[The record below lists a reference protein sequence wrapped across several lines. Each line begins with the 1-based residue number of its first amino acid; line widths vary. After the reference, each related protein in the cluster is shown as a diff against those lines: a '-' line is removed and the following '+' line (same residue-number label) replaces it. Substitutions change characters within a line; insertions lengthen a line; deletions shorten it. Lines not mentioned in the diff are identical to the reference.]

1 MSSIHIRRKYLNNE
15 YFITI
20 EGLHY
25 NLDWICENLNNELHC
40 KAHFDDSQTI
50 HLSGNYPTEVR
61 DILFSSGFVNPRA
74 GVLTIHY

>member
-1 MSSIHIRRKYLNNE
+1 MALVHIRRKYFKNQ

-25 NLDWICENLNNELHC
+25 NLDWICNNLNNELHC
-40 KAHFDDSQTI
+40 KAYSDELHTI

-61 DILFSSGFVNPRA
+61 DILFSSGFVNPKS
-74 GVLTIHY
+74 GILTIHY